1 MSYFYK
7 EIPSPVGELKLVAS
21 DAALIA
27 VLWENDR
34 PNRVKLGE
42 LILKPNHPV
51 LRKTEKQLAEYF
63 AGKRKTFDLA
73 VEFVGTAFQK
83 KVWKALAAI
92 PFGKTL
98 TYAEIARKIGRPTA
112 SRAVGAAVGR
122 NPSSIVT
129 PCHRVVGSDG
139 SLTGFAGGMPA
150 KARLLQLEGHTTL
163 RR

>member
-1 MSYFYK
+1 
-7 EIPSPVGELKLVAS
+7 
-21 DAALIA
+21 
-27 VLWENDR
+27 
-34 PNRVKLGE
+34 
-42 LILKPNHPV
+42 
-51 LRKTEKQLAEYF
+51 
-63 AGKRKTFDLA
+63 
-73 VEFVGTAFQK
+73 
-83 KVWKALAAI
+83 VWKALAAI

>member
-163 RR
+163 GR

>member
-1 MSYFYK
+1 MSTFYK
-7 EIPSPVGELKLVAS
+7 KMPSPVGELKLVAN
-21 DAALIA
+21 DTALIA

-42 LILKPNHPV
+42 MTLKPNHPV
-51 LRKTEKQLAEYF
+51 LRKAEKQLAEYF
-63 AGKRKTFDLA
+63 AGKRKTFDLT
-73 VEFVGTAFQK
+73 VEFVGTPFQK
-83 KVWKALAAI
+83 KVWKALTSI

-98 TYAEIARKIGRPTA
+98 TYAEIARKIGKPTA
-112 SRAVGAAVGR
+112 ARAVGAAVGR

-150 KARLLQLEGHTTL
+150 KARLLKLEGYTA
-163 RR
+163 